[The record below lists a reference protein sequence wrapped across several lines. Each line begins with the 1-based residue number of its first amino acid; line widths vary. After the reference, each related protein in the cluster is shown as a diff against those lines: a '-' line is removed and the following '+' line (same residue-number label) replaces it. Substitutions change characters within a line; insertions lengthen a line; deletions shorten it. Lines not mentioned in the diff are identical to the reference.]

1 MSLNLIKCF
10 QTQGAWYNQTT
21 NGTPVGVC
29 WHDTGAGNPTLK
41 RYVQPSTNDPQY
53 DYFINLLGKNNNGNH
68 WNRMAANQAGLNAW
82 IGQLADGSV
91 ATVQA
96 GPWEK
101 RPWGVGSGKYG
112 SLNGDKNVPNDK
124 FWIQFEIC
132 DDYAHNQ
139 PCRKAYFEQAYQ
151 QAVEFTAYICQLYNI
166 DPFGTVEYR
175 GKQVPTICCHY
186 DSYKLGFGSN
196 HGDVYQ
202 WFNRFGKTMD
212 DVRRDVGALMGKVIV
227 PDTPDPVI
235 PSQPSRP
242 SNPYPMLRV
251 SARGS
256 AVKTAQER
264 LIAHGYDVG
273 SAGADGWF
281 GEGTLKAV
289 KRFQSDK
296 GLTVDGIIGPAT
308 WTALNKEP
316 EKKEEPAQPVQP
328 SEPAKPIQP
337 STNRPTIGVGDSGA
351 YVKEAQSML
360 KKLGY
365 NIGSYGTDGI
375 FGNSTKGAVLNF
387 QKKSNLD
394 ADGIVGPNT
403 WAELDKQIAALSDNS
418 TSSRGV
424 PFLVRVNSNALNIR
438 KGPGTNYAVSRAITD
453 HGTYTIVEVSGDW
466 GKLKSGAGWI
476 NLNYTTRI

>member
-1 MSLNLIKCF
+1 
-10 QTQGAWYNQTT
+10 
-21 NGTPVGVC
+21 
-29 WHDTGAGNPTLK
+29 
-41 RYVQPSTNDPQY
+41 
-53 DYFINLLGKNNNGNH
+53 
-68 WNRMAANQAGLNAW
+68 
-82 IGQLADGSV
+82 
-91 ATVQA
+91 
-96 GPWEK
+96 
-101 RPWGVGSGKYG
+101 
-112 SLNGDKNVPNDK
+112 
-124 FWIQFEIC
+124 
-132 DDYAHNQ
+132 
-139 PCRKAYFEQAYQ
+139 
-151 QAVEFTAYICQLYNI
+151 
-166 DPFGTVEYR
+166 
-175 GKQVPTICCHY
+175 
-186 DSYKLGFGSN
+186 
-196 HGDVYQ
+196 
-202 WFNRFGKTMD
+202 MD

-235 PSQPSRP
+235 PSQPSQP

-251 SARGS
+251 NAHGS
-256 AVKTAQER
+256 AVKTAQQR

-273 SAGADGWF
+273 SAGIDGWF

-365 NIGSYGTDGI
+365 NIGSYGADGI

-418 TSSRGV
+418 TSSSSV

-438 KGPGTNYAVSRAITD
+438 KGPGTNYAVARAITD

-476 NLNYTTRI
+476 NLNYTTRV